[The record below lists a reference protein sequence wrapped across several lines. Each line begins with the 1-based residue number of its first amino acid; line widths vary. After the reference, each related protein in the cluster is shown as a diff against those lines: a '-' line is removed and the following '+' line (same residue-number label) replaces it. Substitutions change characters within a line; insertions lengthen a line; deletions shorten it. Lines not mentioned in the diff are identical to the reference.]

1 MGRPIW
7 RVILILVGLGGCT
20 VGPSYHTPT
29 VPLPTMWSA
38 MPESGL
44 KNEAIDIT
52 RWWATLGDPLLNSL
66 IERAVLTNL
75 DLRLATAR
83 IREAR
88 ALRGVTAAD
97 LWPTIIGAG
106 SYLRLRGSE
115 NTLSSPAVGSA
126 TSSSAAS
133 SASESDLFQLNFDA
147 TWELDL
153 FGRVRRSIEAAEADI
168 AAEEENLRDVLV
180 TLVAEVARN
189 YVELRGFQRQL
200 LVTHNNI
207 QAQQQSVE
215 LTNARFQAG
224 LTSGLDVAQAEAQLS
239 TTQSQT
245 PTLES
250 AKRQSIHR
258 LGVLLGQLPETLI
271 NELTPEK
278 PIPPVPPEIRVGL
291 PSELL
296 RRRPD
301 VRRTERQ
308 AAAATARIGVATADL
323 FPRFAFSTSLVGL
336 QSADITDL
344 ALASSRFW
352 SVGPTVSWP
361 IFDAGRIRANIE
373 AHTARGEQS
382 LAQYEQ
388 TVLTAIEE
396 VENALVA
403 YTQEH
408 LRQRAL
414 ASAVEANRRSVALAN
429 EQYAR
434 GLGDFLNVLDAQRSL
449 YNAENQLVQS
459 ERAIIANLIALY
471 KALGGGWEVT
481 PPALY
486 QASPA
491 PGAQDSRLQSNAP

>member
-1 MGRPIW
+1 MGRPGW
-7 RVILILVGLGGCT
+7 RTFLILAGLSGCT

-29 VPLPTMWSA
+29 VPLPTTWSA
-38 MPESGL
+38 LPESSVQ
-44 KNEAIDIT
+44 NEAIDLT
-52 RWWATLGDPLLNSL
+52 QWWTTLDDPVLNSL
-66 IERAVLTNL
+66 IERAVQTNL

-97 LWPTIIGAG
+97 LWPTINSGG
-106 SYLRLRGSE
+106 SYLRFRGSE
-115 NTLSSPAVGSA
+115 NTF
-126 TSSSAAS
+126 SSSTTGGATNSNTDSFS
-133 SASESDLFQLNFDA
+133 SEGDLFQVNFDA

-153 FGRVRRSIEAAEADI
+153 FGRVQRSLEAAEADI

-200 LVTHNNI
+200 FVTHNNI
-207 QAQQQSVE
+207 QSQQQSVE

-278 PIPPVPPEIRVGL
+278 PIPSVPPEILVGL

-296 RRRPD
+296 QRRPD
-301 VRRTERQ
+301 VRRAERQ
-308 AAAATARIGVATADL
+308 ASAETARIGVATADL
-323 FPRFAFSTSLVGL
+323 FPRFVFSANVLGL
-336 QSADITDL
+336 QSVDITDL

-352 SVGPTVSWP
+352 SVGPTIRWP

-373 AHTARGEQS
+373 AHSARGEQS
-382 LAQYEQ
+382 LARYEQ

-396 VENALVA
+396 VENTLVA

-414 ASAVEANRRSVALAN
+414 ASAVEANRRSVALAY
-429 EQYAR
+429 EQYTR

-449 YNAENQLVQS
+449 YNAEDQLVQS
-459 ERAIIANLIALY
+459 ERAITANLIALY
-471 KALGGGWEVT
+471 KALGGGWEIT
-481 PPALY
+481 S
-486 QASPA
+486 QAP
-491 PGAQDSRLQSNAP
+491 

>member
-1 MGRPIW
+1 MGRPGW
-7 RVILILVGLGGCT
+7 RTFLILIGLSGCT
-20 VGPSYHTPT
+20 VGPTYHPPT
-29 VPLPTMWSA
+29 VPLPPTWSA
-38 MPESGL
+38 LPESGV
-44 KNEAIDIT
+44 KNEASDLT
-52 RWWATLGDPLLNSL
+52 QWWTTLGDPVLNSL
-66 IERAVLTNL
+66 IERAVHTNL

-88 ALRGVTAAD
+88 ALRGVIAAD
-97 LWPTIIGAG
+97 EWPTINTTG

-115 NTLSSPAVGSA
+115 NTF
-126 TSSSAAS
+126 SSSTTGS
-133 SASESDLFQLNFDA
+133 SSNGFSSESDLFQANFDA
-147 TWELDL
+147 SWELDL
-153 FGRVRRSIEAAEADI
+153 FGRVRRSVEAAEADL
-168 AAEEENLRDVLV
+168 AAEEEDLRDVLV

-189 YVELRGFQRQL
+189 YVELRGVQRQL
-200 LVTHNNI
+200 SVTQHNI
-207 QAQQQSVE
+207 QSQQQSVE

-245 PTLES
+245 PTLAS
-250 AKRQSIHR
+250 AQRQSIHR
-258 LGVLLGQLPETLI
+258 LGVLLGQLPETLLS
-271 NELTPEK
+271 ELTPEK
-278 PIPPVPPEIRVGL
+278 PLPPVPPEILVGL

-323 FPRFAFSTSLVGL
+323 FPRFMFSANVLGL

-352 SVGPTVSWP
+352 SVGPTVRWP

-382 LAQYEQ
+382 LVRYEQ
-388 TVLTAIEE
+388 TVLAAIEE

-403 YTQEH
+403 YAQEH
-408 LRQRAL
+408 HRQRAL

-429 EQYAR
+429 EQYTR

-449 YNAENQLVQS
+449 YTAEDQLVQS

-481 PPALY
+481 PLH
-486 QASPA
+486 Q
-491 PGAQDSRLQSNAP
+491 